1 MSITHL
7 LYTFV
12 VSKEVCNA
20 KNNRAINQEELEKAI
35 EKKKQD
41 ISDYIRISQLLTIT
55 KEERE
60 KQLNLMLDD
69 LSKLMKQRNEM

>member
-1 MSITHL
+1 M
-7 LYTFV
+7 
-12 VSKEVCNA
+12 
-20 KNNRAINQEELEKAI
+20 NQEELEKAI
-35 EKKKQD
+35 EKKRQD